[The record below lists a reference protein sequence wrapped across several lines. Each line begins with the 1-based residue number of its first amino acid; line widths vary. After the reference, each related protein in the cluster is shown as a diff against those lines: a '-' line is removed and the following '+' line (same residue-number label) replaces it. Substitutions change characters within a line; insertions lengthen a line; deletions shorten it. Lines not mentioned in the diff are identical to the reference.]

1 MSMVFLGRDVGWRRA
16 VERKRWVE
24 RENQEVE
31 SRGVEGVSEKEEKSG
46 GEGLNCGGWREEMR
60 SEAVRVRLDL
70 NLRASA
76 VAIGVW

>member
-16 VERKRWVE
+16 VERKRRVE

-46 GEGLNCGGWREEMR
+46 GEGLNCGGW